1 MSLPPP
7 SAPTQAELVACYRHP
22 SRPAGRRCTRCG
34 RPCCDDC
41 LTRAAVGSNCP
52 DCLRAARPAATT
64 RVRHW
69 QARHP
74 ALVTRALVAANVAV
88 FVYLTLRDP
97 SSLGGTVSAGQFD
110 LGLSARFLT
119 ESPVEWYRLISSGFV
134 HFGLLHV
141 GFNMY
146 LLYQL
151 GHLLEPE
158 IGRVRFALAYLAA
171 LLGGSAGAMALQP
184 NGLHGGASGAVFGLM
199 GLAFVGFRLRG
210 INPMNTGIGSL
221 LILNLVITF
230 VIPGISIGG
239 HLGGVLVGAA
249 AAPLLLSP
257 RRVDAPRA
265 LTGLILLS
273 VASALIALVS
283 VGAL

>member
-7 SAPTQAELVACYRHP
+7 TTPAVELIACYRHP

-52 DCLRAARPAATT
+52 DCLRAARPAAST

-69 QARHP
+69 QARHA
-74 ALVTRALVAANVAV
+74 ALVTRSLIAVNLAV
-88 FVYLTLRDP
+88 FAYITLAEP
-97 SSLGGTVSAGQFD
+97 ASLGGGISRGQFD
-110 LGLSARFLT
+110 LGLSARFLL
-119 ESPVEWYRLISSGFV
+119 ESPVEWYRLLSSGFI
-134 HFGLLHV
+134 HFGVIHV

-146 LLYQL
+146 LLFQL
-151 GHLLEPE
+151 GNLLEPE
-158 IGRVRFALAYLAA
+158 VGRVRFGLAYLAA
-171 LLGGSAGAMALQP
+171 LLGGSAGAMVLQP

-199 GLAFVGFRLRG
+199 GLAFVGFKLRG

-221 LILNLVITF
+221 LVLNLMITF

-257 RRVDAPRA
+257 RRVAPARA
-265 LTGLILLS
+265 IAGLLILC
-273 VASALIALVS
+273 AAAALIAVVS

>member
-1 MSLPPP
+1 M
-7 SAPTQAELVACYRHP
+7 
-22 SRPAGRRCTRCG
+22 
-34 RPCCDDC
+34 
-41 LTRAAVGSNCP
+41 GSNCP
-52 DCLRAARPAATT
+52 ECLRAARPAATT

-69 QARHP
+69 QARHR
-74 ALVTRALVAANVAV
+74 ALVTRTLVAVNVAV
-88 FVYLTLRDP
+88 FAYITLADP
-97 SSLGGTVSAGQFD
+97 GSLGGGVSTGQFE
-110 LGLSARFLT
+110 LGLSARFLL
-119 ESPVEWYRLISSGFV
+119 ESPAEWYRLVSSGFV

-146 LLYQL
+146 LLFQL

-158 IGRVRFALAYLAA
+158 VGRVRFALAYLAA
-171 LLGGSAGAMALQP
+171 LLGGSAGAMVLQP

-221 LILNLVITF
+221 LIMNLMITF
-230 VIPGISIGG
+230 IIPGISIGG

-265 LTGLILLS
+265 VAGLVLLC